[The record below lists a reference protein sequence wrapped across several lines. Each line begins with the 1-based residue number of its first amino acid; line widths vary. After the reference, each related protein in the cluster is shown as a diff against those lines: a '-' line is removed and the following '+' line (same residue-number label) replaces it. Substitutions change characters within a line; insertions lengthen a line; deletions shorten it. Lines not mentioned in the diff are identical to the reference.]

1 MLKYKPLEIWLR
13 KQPGW
18 VFSVYAIL
26 AAYSTYACMYAFRK
40 TYTAAGFEGFTFW
53 GMEFKTLLIISQ
65 ILGYTISKFI
75 GIKIVAEMTPNRRA
89 WSILGFIMFSHLA
102 LLFFW
107 LIPPPYSI
115 LFLFLNGLPLG
126 MVWGLV
132 FSFLEGRR
140 NTELLGA
147 GLSVSFIVSS
157 GVVKSVGSWL
167 MISWGVSEF
176 AMPFITGVLFS
187 MPLFLFVWLL
197 NHIPPPTA
205 EDEILRVKRIPMNRE
220 QRWQFFKQFALGIVV
235 LTFSYLFL
243 TAFRDL
249 RDNYA
254 LEILEAVG
262 YVDNAGIFTLTEI
275 PIAIVVLIV
284 MASLM
289 LIKNNHKALLV
300 NHFIIGFGIAMIGL
314 STFAFTSGWV
324 TPYWW
329 MVLVG
334 LGSYLAYVPFN
345 CILFDRFIAT
355 YRTMA
360 NAGFLIYIA
369 DSFGYLSS
377 VGVLLYKNF
386 GHAEISWYQFF
397 INFSY
402 AVSVIGL
409 GLTIISIYYFSF
421 IKEAAPEKVQ
431 NLSNQVVPQ
440 I

>member
-1 MLKYKPLEIWLR
+1 MLKSKALQKWLQ

-18 VFSVYAIL
+18 VFSLYAIM
-26 AAYSTYACMYAFRK
+26 AAFSTYACMYAFRK
-40 TYTAAGFEGFTFW
+40 TYTAAGFEGFEFW
-53 GMEFKTLLIISQ
+53 GLELKTLLIISQ
-65 ILGYTISKFI
+65 IMGYTLSKFM
-75 GIKIVAEMTPNRRA
+75 GIKVVSEMTADRRA
-89 WSILGFIMFSHLA
+89 WTIIGLIMFSHAA

-107 LIPPPYSI
+107 LIPPPFSI

-132 FSFLEGRR
+132 FSFLEGRK

-157 GVVKSVGSWL
+157 GAVKSVGTWL
-167 MISWGVSEF
+167 MVSWGVAEF
-176 AMPFITGVLFS
+176 AMPFVTGLIFS
-187 MPLFLFVWLL
+187 LPLFFFVWLL

-205 EDEILRVKRIPMNRE
+205 EDEALRVKRVPMDRT
-220 QRWQFFKQFALGIVV
+220 QRWAFFKQFAAGIVI
-235 LTFSYLFL
+235 LTISYLFL
-243 TAFRDL
+243 TAYRDL

-254 LEILEAVG
+254 LEILEALG

-289 LIKNNHKALLV
+289 LIKNNRKALMV
-300 NHFIIGFGIAMIGL
+300 NHYIIGFGIALIGL
-314 STFAFTSGWV
+314 ATFTFNLGWING
-324 TPYWW
+324 YWW

-334 LGSYLAYVPFN
+334 LGSYLGYVPFN

-386 GHAEISWYQFF
+386 GQADISWYQFF

-402 AVSVIGL
+402 IIAFVGV
-409 GLTIISIYYFSF
+409 GLTLISLYYFSSL
-421 IKEAAPEKVQ
+421 KEPEPTKE
-431 NLSNQVVPQ
+431 PAKQ
-440 I
+440 IILVT

>member
-1 MLKYKPLEIWLR
+1 MLKSKALEGWVR
-13 KQPGW
+13 HQPGW
-18 VFSVYAIL
+18 IFSLYAIL
-26 AAYSTYACMYAFRK
+26 AAFSTYACMYAFRR
-40 TYTAAGFEGFTFW
+40 TYTAAGFEGFEFW
-53 GMEFKTLLIISQ
+53 GLELKTLLIISQ
-65 ILGYTISKFI
+65 ILGYTLSKFL
-75 GIKIVAEMTPNRRA
+75 GIKFVSEMTADRRA
-89 WSILGFIMFSHLA
+89 WSIIALIMFSHAA

-132 FSFLEGRR
+132 FSFLEGRK

-157 GVVKSVGSWL
+157 GVVKSVGTWL
-167 MISWGVSEF
+167 MVSWGVSEF
-176 AMPFITGVLFS
+176 AMPFVTGLLFS
-187 MPLFLFVWLL
+187 IPLFLFVWLL
-197 NHIPPPTA
+197 NHIPPPSA
-205 EDEILRVKRIPMNRE
+205 EDEVLRVKRVPMNRM
-220 QRWQFFKQFALGIVV
+220 QRWAFFKQFAAGIVI
-235 LTFSYLFL
+235 LTISYLFL
-243 TAFRDL
+243 TAYRDL

-262 YVDNAGIFTLTEI
+262 YVDDAGIFTLTEI

-289 LIKNNHKALLV
+289 LIKNNRKALMV
-300 NHFIIGFGIAMIGL
+300 NHYIIGFGIALIGL
-314 STFAFTSGWV
+314 ATFSFNLGWIS
-324 TPYWW
+324 PYWW

-334 LGSYLAYVPFN
+334 LGSYLGYVPFN

-386 GHAEISWYQFF
+386 GQADISWYQFF

-402 AVSVIGL
+402 IIAFVGV
-409 GLTIISIYYFSF
+409 GLTLISLYYFSR
-421 IKEAAPEKVQ
+421 IKEPEPTKKPSKQ
-431 NLSNQVVPQ
+431 MIPAT
-440 I
+440 

>member
-1 MLKYKPLEIWLR
+1 MMKNRAVTNWLSR
-13 KQPGW
+13 QPGW
-18 VFSVYAIL
+18 VFSLYAIL
-26 AAYSTYACMYAFRK
+26 AAFSTYACMYAFRK
-40 TYTAAGFEGFTFW
+40 TYTAAGFEGFEFW
-53 GMEFKTLLIISQ
+53 GLELKTLLIISQ
-65 ILGYTISKFI
+65 IIGYTISKFL
-75 GIKIVAEMTPNRRA
+75 GIKFVSEMTPNRRT
-89 WSILGFIMFSHLA
+89 WSIIGLIMFSHGA

-115 LFLFLNGLPLG
+115 FFLFLNGLPLG

-132 FSFLEGRR
+132 FSFLEGRK

-157 GVVKSVGSWL
+157 GVVKSVGTWL

-176 AMPFITGVLFS
+176 AMPFVTGLIFS
-187 MPLFLFVWLL
+187 LPLFFFVWLL

-205 EDEILRVKRIPMNRE
+205 EDQALRVKRVPMDRT
-220 QRWQFFKQFALGIVV
+220 QRWAFFKQFAAGIIV
-235 LTFSYLFL
+235 LTVSYLFL
-243 TAFRDL
+243 TAYRDL

-289 LIKNNHKALLV
+289 LIKNNRKALMV
-300 NHFIIGFGIAMIGL
+300 NHYIIGFGIALIGL
-314 STFAFTSGWV
+314 ATFSFNMGWV
-324 TPYWW
+324 SPYWW

-334 LGSYLAYVPFN
+334 LGSYLGYVPFN

-386 GHAEISWYQFF
+386 GQADISWY
-397 INFSY
+397 
-402 AVSVIGL
+402 
-409 GLTIISIYYFSF
+409 
-421 IKEAAPEKVQ
+421 
-431 NLSNQVVPQ
+431 
-440 I
+440 